1 LDHRILIPVKS
12 GVISIEKENDS
23 IKLNS
28 LGKLY
33 VFPMNDCVLLPI
45 SSTSAEKL
53 AQYILETIVEKIP
66 LSKQIESIEV
76 GVDEGFGQGA
86 RMSKTFEV

>member
-1 LDHRILIPVKS
+1 MDHRILIPEKS
-12 GVISIEKENDS
+12 GVVSIERENDS

-33 VFPMNDCVLLPI
+33 VFPMNDCVLLRI

-53 AQYILETIVEKIP
+53 AQYILEAFVEKIP
-66 LSKQIESIEV
+66 LSKQIESIEI

-86 RMSKTFEV
+86 RMSKTFEG